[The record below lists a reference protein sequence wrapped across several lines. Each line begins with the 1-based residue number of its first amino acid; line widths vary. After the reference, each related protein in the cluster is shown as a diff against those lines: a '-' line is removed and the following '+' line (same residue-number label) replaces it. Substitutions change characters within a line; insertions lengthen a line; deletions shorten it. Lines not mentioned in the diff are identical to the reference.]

1 MVGATS
7 PRARLTRPLARAP
20 GDLSFPLFCL
30 FVRLAQRL
38 GQVEL
43 KELTLEDRERV
54 LRLLFAKINAVQ
66 GSVPQMPPH
75 ELHEETPATTPFMTQ
90 LPPQPPSPGEYS
102 YSVSR

>member
-1 MVGATS
+1 M
-7 PRARLTRPLARAP
+7 
-20 GDLSFPLFCL
+20 L